1 MSCEWK
7 RSRRLTIATNAPV
20 SRSALRTPVLRA
32 DSPARVLTVIQRE
45 IDWVFDATD
54 QADFNGCFIG
64 RQALRGAL
72 CGN

>member
-7 RSRRLTIATNAPV
+7 WSRRLTIATSAPV
-20 SRSALRTPVLRA
+20 SRSALRTPEFRA
-32 DSPARVLTVIQRE
+32 DSPAGVFTVVQRE
-45 IDWVFDATD
+45 IRRALYAAD
-54 QADFNGCFIG
+54 QADFHGCLVG